1 MMEIPPQITVAIKPE
16 LYQSVLNTKA
26 FEPGSTLMLKVLE
39 LRGDSALIDFGNFR
53 ATADIKIPVTLGEE
67 LLVTVQESGKQLK
80 LSLLN
85 PELKKNSAT
94 ESGPQ
99 NLGNLSGEGVN
110 GIQKNLKQILNQT
123 LTAQSA
129 DTIPKSILNILE
141 SLNSHFE
148 SFDLMKVMSEAVPR
162 LKSYVDNSGIFLE
175 KMLESVITKLIHE
188 SEAAS
193 SGQLAGHPDVQTVVE
208 RDLKAN
214 LLLLKNFAD
223 NEAALQKAFDGAS
236 LATLRKAVDFL
247 LADIS
252 GQQDRAVRQQDSTEP
267 FQVFTYVLPLEDE
280 KQAAKLR
287 IYYQKKQKT
296 GSKKGFQISLLL
308 SMNPLGEL
316 RTDFYL
322 LEKDLTVTLFVKDR
336 STKTKIRENYQDL
349 MKLLNP
355 FFNQALVRVVV
366 SEKKIKAFG
375 QEDVQTTS
383 DRRVD
388 LRI

>member
-53 ATADIKIPVTLGEE
+53 AIADIKIPVTLGEE

-85 PELKKNSAT
+85 PELKKISAT
-94 ESGPQ
+94 ESGPPD
-99 NLGNLSGEGVN
+99 LGNLAGEGVN

>member
-53 ATADIKIPVTLGEE
+53 AIADIKIPVTLGEE

-85 PELKKNSAT
+85 PELKKISAT

-141 SLNSHFE
+141 RLNSHFE

-308 SMNPLGEL
+308 SMIPLGEL

>member
-39 LRGDSALIDFGNFR
+39 LRGDRALIDFGNFR
-53 ATADIKIPVTLGEE
+53 AIADIKIPVTLGEE

-85 PELKKNSAT
+85 PELKKISAT
-94 ESGPQ
+94 ESGPPD
-99 NLGNLSGEGVN
+99 LGNLAGEGVN

-308 SMNPLGEL
+308 SMIPLGEL

>member
-53 ATADIKIPVTLGEE
+53 AIADIKIPVTLGEE

-85 PELKKNSAT
+85 PELKKISAT

-110 GIQKNLKQILNQT
+110 GIQKNLKQILNQI

-296 GSKKGFQISLLL
+296 GTKKGFQISLLL
-308 SMNPLGEL
+308 SMIPLGEL

>member
-39 LRGDSALIDFGNFR
+39 LRGDRALIDFGNFR
-53 ATADIKIPVTLGEE
+53 AIADIKIPVTLGEE

-85 PELKKNSAT
+85 PELKKISAT
-94 ESGPQ
+94 ESGPPD
-99 NLGNLSGEGVN
+99 LGNLAGEGVN

-296 GSKKGFQISLLL
+296 GTKKGFQISLLL
-308 SMNPLGEL
+308 SMIPLGEL

-349 MKLLNP
+349 LKLLNP

-375 QEDVQTTS
+375 QEDLQTTS

>member
-1 MMEIPPQITVAIKPE
+1 MEIPPQITVAIKPE
-16 LYQSVLNTKA
+16 LYQSVLKTKA

-39 LRGDSALIDFGNFR
+39 LRGDRALIDFGNFR

-67 LLVTVQESGKQLK
+67 LLVKVQESGKQLK

-85 PELKKNSAT
+85 PELNKISAT
-94 ESGPQ
+94 ESGPRDW
-99 NLGNLSGEGVN
+99 GNLSGEGVN
-110 GIQKNLKQILNQT
+110 GIQKNIKQILNQT
-123 LTAQSA
+123 LTAQFA
-129 DTIPKSILNILE
+129 ETIPKSILNILR
-141 SLNSHFE
+141 SLNSHFA
-148 SFDLMKVMSEAVPR
+148 SFDLINVMSEAVPR
-162 LKSYVDNSGIFLE
+162 LKSYVDNSGIFFE
-175 KMLESVITKLIHE
+175 KMLESVITRIINE
-188 SEAAS
+188 SEAPS
-193 SGQLAGHPDVQTVVE
+193 FRQLASHPDVQTVVE

-214 LLLLKNFAD
+214 LLVLKNFAD
-223 NEAALQKAFDGAS
+223 NEAALQKAFDGRS

-252 GQQDRAVRQQDSTEP
+252 GQQDRAVTQRDSAEP

-280 KQAAKLR
+280 KQSAKLR
-287 IYYQKKQKT
+287 IYYQKKQKS

-336 STKTKIRENYQDL
+336 STKTKIQQNYQDL
-349 MKLLNP
+349 LELLNP
-355 FFNQALVRVVV
+355 FFNQTLVRVVV
-366 SEKKIKAFG
+366 SEKKINDFG
-375 QEDVQTTS
+375 QEDLQTTS

>member
-39 LRGDSALIDFGNFR
+39 LRGDRALIDFGNFR
-53 ATADIKIPVTLGEE
+53 AIADIKIPVTLGEE

-85 PELKKNSAT
+85 PELKKISAT

-110 GIQKNLKQILNQT
+110 GIQKNLKQILNQI

-296 GSKKGFQISLLL
+296 GTKKGFQISLLL
-308 SMNPLGEL
+308 SMIPLGEL

>member
-1 MMEIPPQITVAIKPE
+1 
-16 LYQSVLNTKA
+16 
-26 FEPGSTLMLKVLE
+26 
-39 LRGDSALIDFGNFR
+39 
-53 ATADIKIPVTLGEE
+53 
-67 LLVTVQESGKQLK
+67 
-80 LSLLN
+80 
-85 PELKKNSAT
+85 
-94 ESGPQ
+94 
-99 NLGNLSGEGVN
+99 
-110 GIQKNLKQILNQT
+110 
-123 LTAQSA
+123 
-129 DTIPKSILNILE
+129 
-141 SLNSHFE
+141 
-148 SFDLMKVMSEAVPR
+148 MKVMSEAVPR

-193 SGQLAGHPDVQTVVE
+193 SGQLAGHPDVQTIVE

-336 STKTKIRENYQDL
+336 STKTKIQENYLDL
-349 MKLLNP
+349 LKLLNP

-375 QEDVQTTS
+375 QEDLQTTS

>member
-39 LRGDSALIDFGNFR
+39 LRGDRALIDFGNFR
-53 ATADIKIPVTLGEE
+53 AIADIKIPVTLGEE

-85 PELKKNSAT
+85 PELKKISAT

-110 GIQKNLKQILNQT
+110 GIQKNLKQILNQI

-252 GQQDRAVRQQDSTEP
+252 GQQDRAVRQQNSTEP